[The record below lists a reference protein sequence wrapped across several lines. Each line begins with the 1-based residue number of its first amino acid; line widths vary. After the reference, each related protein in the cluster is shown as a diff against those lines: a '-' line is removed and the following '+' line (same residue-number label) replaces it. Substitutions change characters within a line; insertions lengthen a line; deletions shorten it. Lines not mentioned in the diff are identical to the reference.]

1 MHESAEVPH
10 HIYFLLLLN
19 PEFDVDFTLCVLNQ
33 LSLVMGPD

>member
-19 PEFDVDFTLCVLNQ
+19 PEFDIDFTLLNQ
-33 LSLVMGPD
+33 LSLVMGPN